1 MISVIGKQLIFPNEE
16 QRFVMGDGETISR
29 TFVMSRYEADRID
42 LSPLTFRLD
51 VEYKGGQKDTLFLTK
66 TVEETQ
72 MKLQWDVK
80 ASDLKENGTVF
91 VALRAFDGDGVARW
105 TSAKTPIFVNN
116 IIDTPA
122 DWTGDLTEL
131 EQMEAAVDAAIERAN
146 NAEGKPG
153 RDFQILGYYKSENEL
168 REKVTDPVAGD
179 AYGVGTTAPHD
190 IYIWDGVGM
199 DWVNSGK
206 IQGPQGLQ
214 GKPFTYEDFTEE
226 QLEGLRGPQGIQ
238 GEAFTYEDFTEEQLA
253 ALKGE
258 KGDVGRGLQILGRY
272 DTAAELNGIA
282 ATPGDA
288 YSVGTEAPYDVYI
301 YDGSEWINNG
311 ALQGPQGDKGE
322 KGDKG
327 DTGDVGPQGIQGEK
341 GDTGEMGPKPEKG
354 VDYFTE
360 EEKTELAYRAAE
372 ILKIEYGTE
381 PLEAGV
387 TPLEDGKIYIQ
398 YE

>member
-16 QRFVMGDGETISR
+16 QRFTMGDGETVSR
-29 TFVMSRYEADRID
+29 TFVLNRYEADRID

-51 VEYKGGQKDTLFLTK
+51 VEYKGGQKDTLLLVK
-66 TVEETQ
+66 TIEEEQ
-72 MKLQWDVK
+72 VHLQWDVK

-91 VALRAFDGDGVARW
+91 VALRAFDTDGVARW

-116 IIDTPA
+116 IIDTPS
-122 DWTGDLTEL
+122 DWNGDLTEL
-131 EQMEAAVDAAIERAN
+131 EQMEAAIDAAIERAN

-153 RDFQILGYYKSENEL
+153 RDFQILGYYKSESEL
-168 REKVTDPVAGD
+168 RDKVKQPTAGD
-179 AYGVGTTAPHD
+179 AYGVGTNAPHD
-190 IYIWDGVGM
+190 IFIWDGVGL

-206 IQGPQGLQ
+206 IQGPQGMK
-214 GKPFTYEDFTEE
+214 GDAFTYEDFTEE
-226 QLEGLRGPQGIQ
+226 QLEGLRGPQGMK
-238 GEAFTYEDFTEEQLA
+238 GDAFTYEDFTAEQLA

-272 DTAAELNGIA
+272 DTAAELNGIGA
-282 ATPGDA
+282 VVGDA
-288 YSVGTEAPYDVYI
+288 YSVGVEAPYDVYI
-301 YDGSEWINNG
+301 YDGSVWVNNG
-311 ALQGPQGDKGE
+311 ALQGPQGDKGD

-327 DTGDVGPQGIQGEK
+327 DTGETGPQGIQGEK

-360 EEKTELAYRAAE
+360 EEKTELANRAAE
-372 ILKIEYGTE
+372 ILKVKYGTE

-387 TPLEDGKIYIQ
+387 SPLGDGEIYIQ